1 MSFEMKYDVNGTP
14 ILPKE
19 QPKFEEP
26 KKDESQVTLSAE
38 SQTIEE
44 MVEKQGEIDEQ
55 LVENETPQPVEQ
67 PKPDQHKQSAQE
79 SWKELRNKA
88 EQAQRE
94 RDEALRILKE
104 IQERNQ
110 QQAPVLQ
117 AQDEEDYSVSVE
129 EDALVEGKHL
139 SKVNKQIKRLEN
151 QLKQYQ
157 QQASLN
163 STEVKLKTTYPD
175 FDAIVTKE
183 NLDNLRITYP
193 EIASTINSSQDI
205 YAKAVSAYTM
215 IKKLGIATPVD
226 TFQDDKAQAQ
236 KNALKPKPLASVS
249 PSGSNDSPL
258 NRANA
263 FASGKLTDD
272 LQKALLKEMQEA
284 RKGY

>member
-1 MSFEMKYDVNGTP
+1 MKYDVNGNP
-14 ILPKE
+14 IVPKE

-26 KKDESQVTLSAE
+26 KQDEPVQAAPEETEQMVENQGTSD
-38 SQTIEE
+38 EE
-44 MVEKQGEIDEQ
+44 MVEKQ
-55 LVENETPQPVEQ
+55 TQPLEVPKNEQ
-67 PKPDQHKQSAQE
+67 PKPAQE
-79 SWKELRNKA
+79 SWKELRTKA

-94 RDEALRILKE
+94 RDEAVRLLQQIQQN
-104 IQERNQ
+104 QERQNTK
-110 QQAPVLQ
+110 P
-117 AQDEEDYSVSVE
+117 AQTDVEEDLSVNVE

-139 SKVNKQIKRLEN
+139 SKVNKQIKKLEN
-151 QLKQYQ
+151 QLKQYE

-163 STEVKLKTTYPD
+163 VTETRIKHAYPD
-175 FDAIVTKE
+175 FDSIVTKD
-183 NLDNLRITYP
+183 NLDNLRNNYP

-215 IKKLGIATPVD
+215 IKKLGIAAPVD
-226 TFQDDKAQAQ
+226 TFQDEKAQAQ

>member
-1 MSFEMKYDVNGTP
+1 MKYDVNGTP
-14 ILPKE
+14 IVPKE
-19 QPKFEEP
+19 QLKIEEP
-26 KKDESQVTLSAE
+26 KKDEPQVTLSAE

-44 MVEKQGEIDEQ
+44 MVEKQAQVDEQ
-55 LVENETPQPVEQ
+55 LDENQTPQPVEQ
-67 PKPDQHKQSAQE
+67 PKPEQHKQSAQE

-94 RDEALRILKE
+94 RDEAVRLLQQIQQN
-104 IQERNQ
+104 QERQN
-110 QQAPVLQ
+110 AKP
-117 AQDEEDYSVSVE
+117 AQEEVEEDLSFSVE

-139 SKVNKQIKRLEN
+139 SKVNKQIKKLEN
-151 QLKQYQ
+151 QLKQYE

-175 FDAIVTKE
+175 FDTIVTKE
-183 NLDNLRITYP
+183 NLENLRNTYP

>member
-26 KKDESQVTLSAE
+26 KQDEPQVTLSAE
-38 SQTIEE
+38 TQPEVVENQADSDEQ
-44 MVEKQGEIDEQ
+44 MVENQA
-55 LVENETPQPVEQ
+55 PEQ
-67 PKPDQHKQSAQE
+67 PEAPKQAAPKPAQE
-79 SWKELRNKA
+79 SWKELRAKA

-94 RDEALRILKE
+94 RDEALRLLQQIQQN
-104 IQERNQ
+104 QERQNTQ
-110 QQAPVLQ
+110 PSH
-117 AQDEEDYSVSVE
+117 QDVEEDLSINVE

-139 SKVNKQIKRLEN
+139 SKVNKQIKKLEN

-157 QQASLN
+157 QQAALN
-163 STEVKLKTTYPD
+163 TTEVKLKTQYPD
-175 FDAIVTKE
+175 FDNIVTKE
-183 NLDNLRITYP
+183 NLENLRNTYP
-193 EIASTINSSQDI
+193 EIASTINASQDI

-215 IKKLGIATPVD
+215 IKKLGLAPAVD
-226 TFQDDKAQAQ
+226 TFQDEKAQAQ
-236 KNALKPKPLASVS
+236 RNALKPKPLAAVA